1 MLDDLNKSLFLLI
14 NAKEGD
20 ADVVRLAAVFL
31 AQYFNWVV
39 GLGLTAYLLATK
51 QPKLWLKLLGSCAV
65 ALVLAYVI
73 GKLYY
78 HPRPFILGL
87 GQTVVG
93 QARHIFI
100 SQPPPHFLLG
110 AGAAFMRVCT
120 HAPFGLGLG
129 RIRAHRSL
137 GADLCGRALSV
148 GYGGL
153 LAGGAG
159 GQ

>member
-87 GQTVVG
+87 GKQWWGSTTHLHFPAATSLFTG
-93 QARHIFI
+93 RWCCLYAGLYARAVWAWAW
-100 SQPPPHFLLG
+100 S
-110 AGAAFMRVCT
+110 
-120 HAPFGLGLG
+120 
-129 RIRAHRSL
+129 
-137 GADLCGRALSV
+137 
-148 GYGGL
+148 Y
-153 LAGGAG
+153 
-159 GQ
+159 